1 MKRQTQYILALDQ
14 GTTGSRAFLFD
25 ARGSVVASDYKEFP
39 QYFPK
44 PGWVEHDADEI
55 WASCVAVIKGVLT
68 KSRVSPAQIAAIGIT
83 NQRETTVLWDRKT
96 GKPVHRAIV
105 WQCRRTAD
113 FCQGLRAKGLEKLFR
128 EKTGLVIDAYFS
140 GTKIRWLLD
149 HIPGLRLRAE
159 KGQICFGTIDSWL
172 IWKLTGGT
180 SHVTDLTNASRTLIF
195 NIRSKK
201 WDPQLLKILKI
212 PSAIL
217 PRVQNSGSVFGQT
230 KQSKN
235 PCRPIGPLCQRLPK
249 GGEQS
254 GLSEGIPI
262 AADLGDQQAAL
273 YGQGCY
279 EPGTVKNTYGT
290 GCFIVLNTGKKLIF
304 SRKGLLSTLA
314 SDDKGKPVYALEGSV
329 FVAGA
334 VVQWLRD
341 QLGVIK
347 KSSETGTMIRGL
359 KDTHGVYFVP
369 AFVGLGAPYWDSEA
383 RGMICGLTR
392 GANSRHIVRAAL
404 ESMAYQTKDV
414 FDLMQKESGRR
425 IKTLN
430 VDGGACKNDF
440 LMQFQSDIL
449 GCRIVR
455 PRVIEST
462 AQGAAYLAGVTIG
475 WWNGPKDLAKLR
487 KTERTFVP
495 KMSAARRDEFYA
507 GWQQAVDKARTGRK
521 SQSHKVTR

>member
-1 MKRQTQYILALDQ
+1 MNKCYILALDQ

-25 ARGSVVASDYKEFP
+25 ARGHVVASDYKEFP

-44 PGWVEHDADEI
+44 PGWVEHDAEEI
-55 WASCVAVIKGVLT
+55 WASCVAVIKGVLV
-68 KSRVSPAQIAAIGIT
+68 KSRVSPQTIAAIGIT

-96 GKPVHRAIV
+96 GKPVQRAIV

-113 FCQGLRAKGLEKLFR
+113 LCQGLRAKGLEKLFR

-149 HIPGLRLRAE
+149 HVPGLRRRAE
-159 KGQICFGTIDSWL
+159 KGEICFGTIDSWL
-172 IWKLTGGT
+172 IWKLTGGA
-180 SHVTDLTNASRTLIF
+180 SHTTDLTNASRTLVF

-212 PSAIL
+212 PSTIL
-217 PRVQNSGSVFGQT
+217 PRVQNSGSVFGHT
-230 KQSKN
+230 KQPKN
-235 PCRPIGPLCQRLPK
+235 SDRPIGSLR
-249 GGEQS
+249 EQS
-254 GLSEGIPI
+254 GCGLPEGIPI
-262 AADLGDQQAAL
+262 TADLGDQQAAL

-279 EPGTVKNTYGT
+279 APGTVKNTYGT
-290 GCFIVLNTGKKLIF
+290 GCFIVLNTGKKLIL

-329 FVAGA
+329 FIAGA

-347 KSSETGTMIRGL
+347 TSAQTEAMVHGL

-383 RGMICGLTR
+383 RGVICGLTR
-392 GANSRHIVRAAL
+392 GASVKHIVRAAL

-414 FDLMQKESGRR
+414 FDLMQKESGRKIR
-425 IKTLN
+425 ALN

-440 LMQFQSDIL
+440 LMQFQADIL
-449 GCRIVR
+449 GCRITR
-455 PRVIEST
+455 PQMIDST

-475 WWNGPKDLAKLR
+475 WWNGQKDLAQLR
-487 KTERTFVP
+487 KSGHAFVP
-495 KMSAARRDEFYA
+495 KMSAARRDELYA
-507 GWQQAVDKARTGRK
+507 GWQGAVKRCRNI
-521 SQSHKVTR
+521 S

>member
-1 MKRQTQYILALDQ
+1 MTKRYILALDQ

-55 WASCVAVIKGVLT
+55 WASCAAVIKGVLK
-68 KSRVSPAQIAAIGIT
+68 KSRVSSQAIAAIGIT

-96 GKPVHRAIV
+96 GKPVHRAIC

-113 FCQGLRAKGLEKLFR
+113 LCRGLRAKGLEKLFR

-149 HIPGLRLRAE
+149 HVPGLRQRAQ

-172 IWKLTGGT
+172 IWKLTGGA
-180 SHVTDLTNASRTLIF
+180 SHATDLTNASRTLIF
-195 NIRSKK
+195 NIRTKK
-201 WDPQLLKILKI
+201 WDNELLKILKI
-212 PSAIL
+212 PAVIL
-217 PRVQNSGSVFGQT
+217 PRVQNSGSIFGYT

-235 PCRPIGPLCQRLPK
+235 SGR
-249 GGEQS
+249 QS
-254 GLSEGIPI
+254 GSGLPEGIPI

-279 EPGTVKNTYGT
+279 EAGTVKNTYGT

-329 FVAGA
+329 FIAGA

-347 KSSETGTMIRGL
+347 TSAQTENMVRGL

-383 RGMICGLTR
+383 RGVICGLTR
-392 GANSRHIVRAAL
+392 GASVKHIVRAAL

-414 FDLMQKESGRR
+414 FDLMQKESGRKIR
-425 IKTLN
+425 VLN

-440 LMQFQSDIL
+440 LMQFQADIL
-449 GCRIVR
+449 GCRITR
-455 PRVIEST
+455 PQMIDST

-475 WWNGPKDLAKLR
+475 WWNGPKNLVKLR

-495 KMSAARRDEFYA
+495 KMSAARRDELYA
-507 GWQQAVDKARTGRK
+507 GWQQAVDKARTGHK
-521 SQSHKVTR
+521 SQSHKATR

>member
-1 MKRQTQYILALDQ
+1 MRNYILALDQ

-25 ARGSVVASDYKEFP
+25 GQGRAVASDYKEFP

-55 WASCVAVIKGVLT
+55 WASCVVVIKGVLR
-68 KSRVSPAQIAAIGIT
+68 KSRVSPTAIAAIGVT

-113 FCQGLRAKGLEKLFR
+113 LCQGLRAKGFEKLFR
-128 EKTGLVIDAYFS
+128 AKTGLVIDAYFS

-149 HIPGLRLRAE
+149 HVPGLRRRAE

-172 IWKLTGGT
+172 IWKLTGGA
-180 SHVTDLTNASRTLIF
+180 SHVTDLTNASRTLVF

-201 WDPQLLKILKI
+201 WDPRLLEILKI
-212 PSAIL
+212 PAAIL
-217 PRVQNSGSVFGQT
+217 PRAQNPGSIFGCTKARKNSGT
-230 KQSKN
+230 
-235 PCRPIGPLCQRLPK
+235 
-249 GGEQS
+249 QS
-254 GLSEGIPI
+254 GSWLPAGIPI
-262 AADLGDQQAAL
+262 AAVLGDQQAAL

-279 EPGTVKNTYGT
+279 APGTVKNTYGT
-290 GCFIVLNTGKKLIF
+290 GCFIVFNTGKKLI
-304 SRKGLLSTLA
+304 SSKKGLLSTLA

-329 FVAGA
+329 FIAGA

-341 QLGVIK
+341 QLGVINT
-347 KSSETGTMIRGL
+347 SAQTGKMVRGL

-383 RGMICGLTR
+383 RGLIYGLTR
-392 GANSRHIVRAAL
+392 GANVKHIVRAAL

-414 FDLMQKESGRR
+414 FDLMQEESGTR
-425 IKTLN
+425 IRALN
-430 VDGGACKNDF
+430 VDGGACQNDF
-440 LMQFQSDIL
+440 LMQFQADIL
-449 GCRIVR
+449 GCRITR
-455 PRVIEST
+455 PKTIEST

-475 WWNGPKDLAKLR
+475 LWQGKKDLAKLR
-487 KTERTFVP
+487 QTERIFVP
-495 KMSAARRDEFYA
+495 KISAARRAELYA
-507 GWQQAVDKARTGRK
+507 GWQQAVDKARTG
-521 SQSHKVTR
+521 HKPQRHHVTR